1 MKPKLTPL
9 SFLTVVLL
17 SLGPQARAQNTAFS
31 YQGRLDSGGV
41 PASGLYDFR
50 FRLASDPFA
59 NNYVDGSVLTNGVPV
74 TNGLFTVAIDFG
86 AGIFNGSN
94 YWLELDVRTN
104 GGGLYTTL
112 NPLQPLTPAPYAIFA
127 NAANTASNLAGVLP
141 ASLLSGAYG

>member
-1 MKPKLTPL
+1 MNSKLTPFV
-9 SFLTVVLL
+9 FLALAVL
-17 SLGPQARAQNTAFS
+17 SLGPQARAQNTAFT

-94 YWLELDVRTN
+94 FWLEL
-104 GGGLYTTL
+104 
-112 NPLQPLTPAPYAIFA
+112 
-127 NAANTASNLAGVLP
+127 
-141 ASLLSGAYG
+141 